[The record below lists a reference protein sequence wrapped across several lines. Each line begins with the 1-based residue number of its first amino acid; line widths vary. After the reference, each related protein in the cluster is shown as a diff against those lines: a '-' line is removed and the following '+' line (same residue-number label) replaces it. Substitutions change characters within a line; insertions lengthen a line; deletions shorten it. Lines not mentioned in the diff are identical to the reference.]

1 MQAEM
6 DLKSRIANLEDAL
19 AASEDESRKM
29 AAFIANMSHEI
40 RTPLNT
46 IIGVVALFQDTKLDF
61 EQKKFVEMLSAS
73 SSDLLQLVEE
83 LLDMSRLKTGG
94 LELQESPVPVRSC
107 FSQAV
112 RPLAM
117 AARERRVQVELTIPP
132 SVPEFLLGDSHRL
145 RQTLRNIVAT
155 AIALTARGAIL
166 INVVPEEETNESVM
180 LHVTIEHPSNRASND
195 RIRAMLDHSALD
207 RTEFSQ
213 AYEGTGIGL
222 IISEGIAEAAGGAL
236 WAESLEDERNV
247 FHLTLNLKKIP
258 SPASQSP
265 ENLPKTQEE
274 NLDPAQLPAE
284 LSILVVDDNNFNRS
298 LTRSILR
305 KKGGPGWTIDLAKGG
320 EEALRMVAEKEFDLV
335 FMDIQMPGM
344 NGLDTTR
351 EIRAREGAD
360 TRLPVVA
367 MTAYAMEGDRQM
379 CLDAGMNDYIA
390 KPVDPDELVEIIL
403 RNTAPG

>member
-305 KKGGPGWTIDLAKGG
+305 KKGGPG
-320 EEALRMVAEKEFDLV
+320 
-335 FMDIQMPGM
+335 
-344 NGLDTTR
+344 
-351 EIRAREGAD
+351 
-360 TRLPVVA
+360 
-367 MTAYAMEGDRQM
+367 
-379 CLDAGMNDYIA
+379 
-390 KPVDPDELVEIIL
+390 
-403 RNTAPG
+403 